1 MSQHPSYAMAALC
14 TAGGIA
20 GYARSRSVP
29 SLVAGVGVGAM
40 YGVAGYLIKENRY
53 YGHETGVAASVIMA
67 SSMVPKAIKTR
78 NPFPV
83 TLAVCSIVTGAY
95 YSKKVIEYW

>member
-1 MSQHPSYAMAALC
+1 MLNYSS
-14 TAGGIA
+14 GIA

-40 YGVAGYLIKENRY
+40 YGAASYLIKENRN

-67 SSMVPKAIKTR
+67 SSMVPKAIKTGKA
-78 NPFPV
+78 FPV
-83 TLAVCSIVTGAY
+83 TLAVCSVVTGAY
-95 YSKKVIEYW
+95 YTKKIIEYW